1 MTRLSRLIG
10 REDGQTMAEYS
21 TVLAV
26 ITLTCVT
33 AFLFLAGGVQQAYER
48 AAILFG

>member
-1 MTRLSRLIG
+1 MTKLSRLIG

-33 AFLFLAGGVQQAYER
+33 AFLFLAGGAQQAYER
-48 AAILFG
+48 AATLFG